1 METQVKEISLKMKRV
16 TSIAIWLSYFSYGM
30 TYSFLSPAL
39 VELKN
44 KYETTIDEISGVFTV
59 ILLAFLVGAL
69 TCGILFNYFN
79 RQLMVVG
86 LLYIMATG
94 VLAVPHLPTQTL
106 FFVAGGVIGFTAG
119 GFDT

>member
-1 METQVKEISLKMKRV
+1 METHVKEISLTMKRV
-16 TSIAIWLSYFSYGM
+16 TSIAAWFSYFSFGM
-30 TYSFLSPAL
+30 AYNFLSPAL

-44 KYETTIDEISGVFTV
+44 KYETTIDEISDVFTV
-59 ILLAFLVGAL
+59 ILLAYLVGAL

-94 VLAVPHLPTQTL
+94 
-106 FFVAGGVIGFTAG
+106 
-119 GFDT
+119 